1 MSISKTVGTILV
13 TLLTALP
20 LAAQNPADLEK
31 LTVLED
37 RTKPG
42 GRKIELAFAR
52 LKSTSPTPGVPI
64 IYLDGGPGGSG
75 IGLYR
80 VDEFRKLFDGLRAAG
95 DVILLSQRG
104 TGFSTPR
111 LTCQDS
117 GAIPTDVFLSAQRMA
132 ELMAPRLIACATEL
146 RGKAID
152 LSAYNTEASADD
164 LEDLRIALGVPKISL
179 FGFSYG
185 THLAL
190 AAIRQHPASI
200 DRAILAGTEGPEETQ
215 KYPHTFDLQLARLS
229 NLEAAMPS
237 APRPALTVVTASVL
251 AKLERAPID
260 TGKFKIGKEGFQYLV
275 RQDIG
280 DTNDTAN
287 LIKLIRDT
295 DKGDYAMLQRFA
307 ERRFSGF
314 GSGSSVMGFAM
325 DCGSGVSP
333 ERLARINREI
343 PGSLLGVMTNYPY
356 PQVCDAIKVQM
367 LPETFRT
374 PVVSTIPALFI
385 SGSLDSNTPPYQAEQ
400 VRWGFPNGVH
410 LIVENAGHESTL
422 PIADVQRAMLDF
434 LKGIDVAGR
443 RIIAP
448 SPLGKNQ

>member
-1 MSISKTVGTILV
+1 MSFALLMSASPLV
-13 TLLTALP
+13 
-20 LAAQNPADLEK
+20 AQTPSDLEK

-52 LKSTSPTPGVPI
+52 LKSTSPAPGAPI

-80 VDEFRKLFDGLRAAG
+80 IDEYRRLFDGLRAAG

-111 LTCQDS
+111 LTCQNG
-117 GAIPTDVFLSAQRMA
+117 GAMPPDVFLSAQRMT
-132 ELMAPRLIACATEL
+132 ELMAPRVIACAKDL
-146 RGKAID
+146 RAKGID
-152 LSAYNTEASADD
+152 LSSYNTEASADD
-164 LEDLRIALGVPKISL
+164 LEDLRIALGVPKINL

-190 AAIRQHPASI
+190 AAIRRHPGSI
-200 DRAILAGTEGPEETQ
+200 DRAILAGTEGPEDTQ

-229 NLEAAMPS
+229 NLESMLPN
-237 APRPALTVVTASVL
+237 APKPALTEVTASVL
-251 AKLERAPID
+251 AKLERSPIEA
-260 TGKFKIGKEGFQYLV
+260 GRFKIGKEGFQYLV

-280 DTNDTAN
+280 DTNDTATV
-287 LIKLIRDT
+287 IKLIRDT
-295 DKGDYAMLQRFA
+295 DKGDYAMLVRFA
-307 ERRFSGF
+307 ERRFFGL

-325 DCGSGVSP
+325 DCASGVSP
-333 ERLARINREI
+333 ERLERINRET
-343 PGSLLGVMTNYPY
+343 PGSLLGIMTNYPY
-356 PQVCDAIKVQM
+356 PQVCEAINIPP
-367 LPETFRT
+367 LPETFRS
-374 PVVSTIPALFI
+374 PIVSLLPTLFI

-400 VRWGFPNGVH
+400 VRWGFPNSVH

-422 PIADVQRAMLDF
+422 TIADVQKAMLEF
-434 LKGIDVAGR
+434 LKGVDVSGR
-443 RIIAP
+443 RIVAA
-448 SPLGKNQ
+448 SPLAR